1 MELAEVDR
9 YELDCRYGRAGVD
22 RCYERAGIVLRGYDL
37 KIFFR
42 EEGSRVG
49 GQAGGQEQIIGRN
62 SCGSIGSLAQRSQMA
77 VYK

>member
-49 GQAGGQEQIIGRN
+49 GTSWWPGTNYRTKLLRKYRK
-62 SCGSIGSLAQRSQMA
+62 SCAKESNGSI
-77 VYK
+77 